1 MALREFVDSEGTVW
15 MVWDVP
21 PARSYDPPRSG
32 TDRRTGESSRHAPE
46 RRAVQ
51 DRRRRNVPPF
61 LLHGWICFEC
71 EREKRRLVPPP
82 PEWDSCSDSELEAL
96 CREAPVSTPRAA

>member
-15 MVWDVP
+15 MAWDVP
-21 PARSYDPPRSG
+21 PARVYDPPRSG
-32 TDRRTGESSRHAPE
+32 TDRRHGEGSAPAPE
-46 RRAVQ
+46 RRAAQ

-61 LLHGWICFEC
+61 LLHGWICFES

-82 PEWDSCSDSELEAL
+82 ADWDTRSDAELEAL
-96 CREAPVSTPRAA
+96 CREADVSTQRAA